1 MGNIVVH
8 ELSPL
13 HHVVGVQLTGGVHVR
28 DDVDAHQAGGRQGGP
43 GLRNLRPPDAV
54 TVNYLAVSMGL

>member
-1 MGNIVVH
+1 MGDVVVH

-28 DDVDAHQAGGRQGGP
+28 DDVDADQAGGGQGSP
-43 GLRNLRPPDAV
+43 GLRHLRSPDAV
-54 TVNYLAVSMGL
+54 TVDCGEG